1 MPRIDAISTR
11 FMSQLPRSAIAE
23 GQKQLAEAQTEAA
36 TGRHADMG
44 MALGSRIGATIGF
57 RLRLESVS
65 NTLDL
70 AKQADLRTEITQA
83 SLSTLSDLAKGFQSA
98 LAGARGAEN
107 GKTLA
112 STSGM
117 LSLDAMQS
125 TLSTTYDGQYIF
137 GGLMSDSTPL
147 TPYLAGPRQAVI
159 GAFETHFGFPPSDPA
174 AAALSAGDIEG
185 FLDGA
190 FSILFE
196 DTDWRSTWSAA
207 SSEGMQFRLGTGP
220 AIDLQTTTDRP
231 FARTL
236 AQAFSMVEMLG
247 NSSIGKDAFQAV
259 ADRAMAR
266 ISEAQQQIG
275 SEQARI
281 GAGQARL
288 KLASEALEKE
298 RTDFNSAIRSLEG
311 VDAYEA
317 ATRINV
323 LMAQLETSYAVTGRI
338 NRLSLLSYI

>member
-1 MPRIDAISTR
+1 MTRLDSISTR
-11 FMSQLPRSAIAE
+11 LLYQLPRTAIAE
-23 GQKQLAEAQTEAA
+23 GQKQLAQAQTEAA

-44 MALGSRIGATIGF
+44 MALGSRTGVTIGF
-57 RLRLESVS
+57 RLRLDSVA
-65 NTLDL
+65 NTLDQVKL
-70 AKQADLRTEITQA
+70 ANSRAEIAQT
-83 SLSTLSDLAKGFQSA
+83 SLSTLADLAKGFQSV

-137 GGLMSDSTPL
+137 GGLMSGSVPL
-147 TPYLAGPRQAVI
+147 SPYLAGPRQAVI
-159 GAFETHFGFPPSDPA
+159 GAFEARFGFPPSDPA
-174 AAALSAGDIEG
+174 ASALSAADIES

-190 FSILFE
+190 FSDLFE

-207 SSEGMQFRLGTGP
+207 SSEGMQFRVSTGG
-220 AIDLQTTTDRP
+220 AIDLQTTADRP
-231 FARTL
+231 FARSL

-247 NSSIGKDAFQAV
+247 SSSISRDAFQAV

-266 ISEAQQQIG
+266 ISEAQLQIG

-288 KLASEALEKE
+288 KLASEALERE
-298 RTDFNSAIRSLEG
+298 RRDFTSAINTLEG

-323 LMAQLETSYAVTGRI
+323 LMTQLETSYALTGRI